1 MTEIDVLAR
10 TLYGE
15 ARNQGIRGM
24 EAVVHVILN
33 RLAVSKQK
41 KIFWWG
47 NTIEEICL
55 KNKQFS
61 CWNYS
66 DPNRER
72 MLFVTSDDPE
82 FKIALEISEDACA
95 GLLIFDPTNG
105 ATHYYNPSAVQFSPA
120 WAVKE
125 IPLKVIGDHNF
136 YRPREVPAL
145 IDKGFTIVNRK
156 KPSFFGWIWHLFF
169 K

>member
-1 MTEIDVLAR
+1 MTENEILAR
-10 TLYGE
+10 TLFGE
-15 ARNQGIRGM
+15 ARNQSTRGM
-24 EAVVHVILN
+24 EAVAHVVLN

-41 KIFWWG
+41 TIFWWG

-55 KNKQFS
+55 HPKQFS

-72 MLFVTSDDPE
+72 ILSVTSDDPV
-82 FKIALEISEDACA
+82 FKIALEIAEDACA
-95 GLLIFDPTNG
+95 GLLIFDPTKG

-136 YRPREVPAL
+136 YRPREVPML
-145 IDKGFTIVNRK
+145 VDKDFCIGTRK
-156 KPSFFGWIWHLFF
+156 KPSLFGWIWRLFF